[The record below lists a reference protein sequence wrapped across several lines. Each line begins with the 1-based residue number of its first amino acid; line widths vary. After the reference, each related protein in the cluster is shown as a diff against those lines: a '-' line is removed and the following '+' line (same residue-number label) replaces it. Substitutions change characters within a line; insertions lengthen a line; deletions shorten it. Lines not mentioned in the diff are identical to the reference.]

1 MKEDSNQPNRRLAA
15 IMFTDMVGYSQLM
28 QKNEAAALKLLE
40 KQWEIVEPILQE
52 FGGKRIKTIG
62 DAFYTQF
69 HSVLKALNCALAVQS
84 RLSRY
89 NATRHFEKHINL
101 RIGIHL
107 GDVEIKDGDAY
118 GDGVNIAARI
128 EPLAEPGGIAITE
141 DVHRQVVNKVDHSF
155 KPLGKPTLKNIQQ
168 RFEVYRVIL
177 PWQDRRKKQ
186 DPNFT
191 AENDRRRQSRIRGKQ
206 PKVVRQK
213 QQNTNRP
220 FIYGGLIVIVIMAAV
235 FLYRNSLSNVNK
247 EQGRSIAVLP
257 FENMTSGTSS
267 DYFSDGITE
276 DIISKL
282 SEINDLRVIAR
293 TSVLQYKETTKSVLD
308 IANELAVNTIL
319 EGSIRRIDN
328 KVRVVAQL
336 IDIRTDD
343 HLWAGTYDRNLDD
356 IFAVQSDIARN
367 IATALK
373 SKLTASEE
381 KNISDNPTVNTKA
394 YEHYREG
401 LTKYYTYSFD
411 GFNDAIKNYNKALNI
426 DPNYALVYAELANAY
441 GQLFIINQE
450 QQYLEK
456 GFSSVNKALTIQ
468 TDLAEAYKAK
478 ALLEYAQSNGM
489 KSLEN
494 NIRATELKPG
504 YYDAIANVG
513 NTYTELG
520 DLSEALRWQE
530 KSYHLNPYSLQA
542 DWHLAQALFMLEEN
556 EQAIGSVIKGIQKF
570 SQGFRCPSILFHHRM
585 NKGELNRAKKILMDL
600 QKVRKSDDSIH
611 DLWTLYYFIKG
622 DVKKALES
630 AQNTPFPTDYSKLYH
645 AALYIKTGNMSQSE
659 KILSEIES
667 RMEKRLKKGSDIYR
681 PYYMLAQI
689 YAIRENNDSVFSML
703 DQAVDNGFRGYGD
716 DINFLSW
723 KVNPIFSDLRQNS
736 RFILLQERVEKI
748 IQRERVETGL
758 LAQAS

>member
-622 DVKKALES
+622 DAKKALES

>member
-1 MKEDSNQPNRRLAA
+1 
-15 IMFTDMVGYSQLM
+15 MFTDMVGYSQLM

-689 YAIRENNDSVFSML
+689 YAIRGNNDSVFSML

>member
-1 MKEDSNQPNRRLAA
+1 MKEDSTQPNRRLAA

-28 QKNEAAALKLLE
+28 KKNEAAALKLLE
-40 KQWEIVEPILQE
+40 KQWKIVEPILQE

-69 HSVLKALNCALAVQS
+69 HSVLQALNCALAVQR
-84 RLSRY
+84 RLSRF

-220 FIYGGLIVIVIMAAV
+220 FIYGGLIVIVIIAAV

-542 DWHLAQALFMLEEN
+542 DWHLAQALFMLVEN

-689 YAIRENNDSVFSML
+689 YAIRGNNDSVFSML